1 MSTMPERSER
11 KDAAVNRR
19 LILATA
25 QGLFDSHGVD
35 SVSMHQIAKAA
46 GIGQGT
52 LYRRYSSKSEL
63 CIDLL
68 MESFQRLQENTEAAL
83 EAMKHS
89 PVRDRLEKLLGDW
102 IVYLAGNIRW
112 INTIKASCRPEDMPQ
127 FYKAPPCV
135 YFNDLLVR
143 LIDEAVERGE
153 TRTEDTAFSAFYIL
167 SSITPDAILF
177 LMEERGYTVERLKS
191 YYVKHLLGSLFSQ

>member
-1 MSTMPERSER
+1 MSAMLERSER
-11 KDAAVNRR
+11 KDAAINRQ
-19 LILATA
+19 LILSTA
-25 QGLFDSHGVD
+25 QQLFDSHGVD

-52 LYRRYSSKSEL
+52 LYRRYSNKSEL

-68 MESFQRLQENTEAAL
+68 MESFQRLQEITETTL
-83 EAMKHS
+83 ETMKHS

-102 IVYLAGNIRW
+102 IVYLAENVRW
-112 INTIKASCRPEDMPQ
+112 LNTIKAACRPEEMPQ
-127 FYKAPPCV
+127 FYSAPPCV
-135 YFNDLLVR
+135 YLNDLLVR
-143 LIDEAVERGE
+143 LIDEAVQRGE

-177 LMEERGYTVERLKS
+177 LLEERGYTVERLKS
-191 YYVKHLLGSLFSQ
+191 YYVKHHLGSLFPH